1 MAIRTTDYV
10 KFIRGNQAAFD
21 LLAQKDANTL
31 YFISEKDSTTGS
43 LYLGSKLISGGA
55 TGVSELGNI
64 VIENIGDSQILYYD
78 YESEAWVNG
87 SIYDLIG
94 AMKGAT
100 ADTDS
105 TMGLVPVATAGQQN
119 LFLRGDGTWATP
131 EFESVSVNFDANIF
145 ADNDAE
151 EVSFVGFKD
160 AAAGSFLTKNEAG
173 SIEWTTQENLFTF
186 VNGEIDSL
194 KEQISKIEG
203 GVTRTIVGSLD
214 DIKIEE
220 GKSDNFIYMVS
231 NNGAG
236 NNLYD
241 EYMVING
248 KVEQIGANLS
258 GEITGYV
265 KEETFNTT
273 IGTLEGSISTLDTK
287 ASNLESSLSE
297 LDTKVSGFET
307 TISNLNTNFVTAEKY
322 NAEVGNLSAIVDKW
336 EKDTIVEQVDLLT
349 SKTAELTDMLTWYE
363 LEM

>member
-31 YFISEKDSTTGS
+31 YFISEKESTTGA

-87 SIYDLIG
+87 SIYDLIS

-100 ADTDS
+100 ADADS
-105 TMGLVPVATAGQQN
+105 TIGLVPVAKAGQQN

-131 EFESVSVNFDANIF
+131 EFEPVSVNFDANIF
-145 ADNDAE
+145 ANNDAE

-160 AAAGSFLTKNEAG
+160 AVVGSLLTKSEAG
-173 SIEWTTQENLFTF
+173 NIEWTTQENLFTS

-214 DIKIEE
+214 EINKENENI
-220 GKSDNFIYMVS
+220 IYMVPKEDGEGH
-231 NNGAG
+231 NFYN
-236 NNLYD
+236 
-241 EYMVING
+241 EFMVING
-248 KVEQIGANLS
+248 NLEQIGAGFS
-258 GEITGYV
+258 GDITGFV
-265 KEETFNTT
+265 KESDFNIA
-273 IGTLEGSISTLDTK
+273 IGTLENSISG
-287 ASNLESSLSE
+287 
-297 LDTKVSGFET
+297 LDTKVSNMET
-307 TISNLNTNFVTAEKY
+307 TVSNLSSNFVSVEKY
-322 NAEVGNLSAIVDKW
+322 NAEVGDLTSVVNNW
-336 EKDTIVEQVDLLT
+336 EKQTIVEQVDLLT
-349 SKTAELTDMLTWYE
+349 SKTTELTDMLTWYE
-363 LEM
+363 L

>member
-31 YFISEKDSTTGS
+31 YFISEKDSTTGA

-105 TMGLVPVATAGQQN
+105 TIGLVPVAKAGEQN
-119 LFLRGDGTWATP
+119 LFLRGDGTWAAP

-145 ADNDAE
+145 ANNDAE
-151 EVSFVGFKD
+151 EVSFVGFKN
-160 AAAGSFLTKNEAG
+160 AAVGSFLTKSEAG
-173 SIEWTTQENLFTF
+173 SIEWITQENLFTSI
-186 VNGEIDSL
+186 NGEIDSL

-214 DIKIEE
+214 EINKENENI
-220 GKSDNFIYMVS
+220 IYMVPKEDGEGH
-231 NNGAG
+231 NFYN
-236 NNLYD
+236 
-241 EYMVING
+241 EFMVING
-248 KVEQIGANLS
+248 NLEQIGAGFS
-258 GEITGYV
+258 GDITGFV
-265 KEETFNTT
+265 KESEFNTAV
-273 IGTLEGSISTLDTK
+273 GTLEISISG
-287 ASNLESSLSE
+287 
-297 LDTKVSGFET
+297 LDTKVSNMET
-307 TISNLNTNFVTAEKY
+307 TVSNLSSNFVSVEKY
-322 NAEVGNLSAIVDKW
+322 NAEVGNLTSVVSNW
-336 EKDTIVEQVDLLT
+336 EKQTIVEQVDLLT
-349 SKTAELTDMLTWYE
+349 SKTTELTDMLTWYE
-363 LEM
+363 L